1 MRRFPSHTNNLL
13 VVAILRVACLLS
25 HTFCCCFVF
34 CNAKR
39 ARARICLSC
48 FLLLHVNENK
58 CTTYI
63 FVSTTYPTLGESFAL
78 QRITHLFVNVCYF
91 SSFKYFRIN
100 ISPFNSVLFS
110 LFFFCFVAS
119 NAIAVHKRVFVRQRK
134 HRLKHPSKSQAVRKS
149 AQLQRTMI

>member
-1 MRRFPSHTNNLL
+1 MSLVCFHTHS
-13 VVAILRVACLLS
+13 VAVL
-25 HTFCCCFVF
+25 FF
-34 CNAKR
+34 CNAEC

-91 SSFKYFRIN
+91 SSFKYFQIN

-110 LFFFCFVAS
+110 LFFCFVAS